1 MRVLGKLGGNGSPLV
16 LATVLFALCLGSIS
30 FGNAP
35 TGMFKSL
42 DRLKVGLASVRI
54 AKESATKR
62 LRQLQSEYKQ
72 LVDQMSTTSLSISKD
87 EALRYN
93 DQVRPQVKRLADRVL
108 KPTPPNIAT
117 LRKRLH
123 QQLAEG
129 EIRLLAQLL
138 IGIRTVIT
146 TGDVEDAIENL
157 PSIDSFREKVGA
169 RKPLPAKSAEPEDSD
184 RDRKHEVA
192 EQIEFLKAKIA
203 KCERDE
209 KHIRAEIRVVSTQ
222 GDQDEPT
229 LSRNAPLLRPIDTRQ
244 TSSFGMR
251 MHPIYNEE
259 RMHKGIDFAGAYG
272 TRVNA
277 AAAGKV
283 TFSGELNGFGNIV
296 IIEHREGFETAYAHL
311 SQLNVEVGDRI
322 GAGYKIGEVG
332 SSGMSTGPHLHFEV
346 RVNGRQV
353 DPADYL

>member
-1 MRVLGKLGGNGSPLV
+1 
-16 LATVLFALCLGSIS
+16 
-30 FGNAP
+30 
-35 TGMFKSL
+35 
-42 DRLKVGLASVRI
+42 VRI

-72 LVDQMSTTSLSISKD
+72 LVDQRSTHSLSISKD

-93 DQVRPQVKRLADRVL
+93 DQVRPQMKRLADRVL
-108 KPTPPNIAT
+108 EPTPTNIAT

-123 QQLAEG
+123 QLLTEG

-138 IGIRTVIT
+138 IGTRTVIT

-169 RKPLPAKSAEPEDSD
+169 RKPLPAKSAEPKDSD

-229 LSRNAPLLRPIDTRQ
+229 PSRNAPLLRPIETRQ

-277 AAAGKV
+277 AAAGRV
-283 TFSGELNGFGNIV
+283 AFSGEISGFGNIV
-296 IIEHREGFETAYAHL
+296 IIEHHEGFETAYAHL

-346 RVNGRQV
+346 RVNGKQV